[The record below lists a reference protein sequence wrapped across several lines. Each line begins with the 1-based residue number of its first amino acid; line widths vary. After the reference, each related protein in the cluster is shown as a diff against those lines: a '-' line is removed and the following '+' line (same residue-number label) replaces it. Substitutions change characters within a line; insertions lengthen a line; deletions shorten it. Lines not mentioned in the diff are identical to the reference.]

1 MYLFSDTCITTVA
14 VIIRKTKP
22 QGELL
27 YAKNNDSHV
36 LNQNT
41 DTHIGFKKQTTN
53 KQTNKQTNNKQTNKS
68 TCNLIFILKQLC
80 IKMIFTYVK
89 VQHVNQNYLNL
100 LRFYLEKIVA

>member
-1 MYLFSDTCITTVA
+1 MYNTVA
-14 VIIRKTKP
+14 VIIRKTTKP

-41 DTHIGFKKQTTN
+41 DTHIGFKKQT
-53 KQTNKQTNNKQTNKS
+53 TNKQTNNKQTNKS